1 MQSLT
6 VCLLL
11 LLSSTV
17 HAEVVTNFRTKCKEY
32 FYRDLEPQVQSLRDY
47 THICQ
52 RFENQYHFATL
63 YDTARRIP
71 LYSAYKYSYEGGT
84 CPREDYW
91 FIEPQNWETDMSWE
105 GDLEKEH
112 GPVPMGDKQA
122 IDSDYVGLDN
132 YDRGHLN
139 PNLHHEDPGCR
150 ATFTLTNAV
159 PQNRDLNRGSWNKY
173 EEKLK
178 TILGN
183 CKAAYV
189 LVGAVPSKNNWVI
202 KDNTKRVNIPD
213 YLWHAYCCVDNKGE
227 VKSGAAAVRNE
238 NTDVVQ
244 CSLNSLK
251 GFFDKKKCG
260 KFFYK
265 RREPQVQRHNTDVR
279 ICQTLANQYHF
290 ATLYD
295 TANRIP
301 VYSAYTYEYRNG
313 KCDREDYWL
322 IEPQKWDKNMEWE
335 GDLKYKHPGVKM
347 GKKQALDSDY
357 TGLKNYNRGHL
368 NPNLHHEGDGCNA
381 TFTLT
386 NMVPQNIQLN
396 GGSWNDYETKLKNT
410 FKGCKTAYVLVG
422 AVPSKDKWV
431 KKKNKN
437 RVNIPDYLWHAY
449 CCVDN
454 KGKPYKSGA
463 AAVRNENTTVV
474 QCSIKSLKGFFEKA
488 KSRIHQ
494 PFLNNC
500 DGGTSIGNGDC
511 ASIVR

>member
-178 TILGN
+178 TFLETA
-183 CKAAYV
+183 KQ
-189 LVGAVPSKNNWVI
+189 PTFWS
-202 KDNTKRVNIPD
+202 
-213 YLWHAYCCVDNKGE
+213 
-227 VKSGAAAVRNE
+227 
-238 NTDVVQ
+238 
-244 CSLNSLK
+244 
-251 GFFDKKKCG
+251 KKCG

-335 GDLKYKHPGVKM
+335 
-347 GKKQALDSDY
+347 
-357 TGLKNYNRGHL
+357 
-368 NPNLHHEGDGCNA
+368 E
-381 TFTLT
+381 
-386 NMVPQNIQLN
+386 I
-396 GGSWNDYETKLKNT
+396 
-410 FKGCKTAYVLVG
+410 
-422 AVPSKDKWV
+422 
-431 KKKNKN
+431 
-437 RVNIPDYLWHAY
+437 
-449 CCVDN
+449 
-454 KGKPYKSGA
+454 
-463 AAVRNENTTVV
+463 
-474 QCSIKSLKGFFEKA
+474 
-488 KSRIHQ
+488 
-494 PFLNNC
+494 
-500 DGGTSIGNGDC
+500 
-511 ASIVR
+511 